1 MDPETADII
10 IRSRHTLLDILDDRG
25 YDTTA
30 YRHIANEQILT
41 LARGAPAALN
51 MIVPRKATPGSSE
64 GGVAEVV
71 APCERAVVSYQ
82 LFTSIRLR
90 MATFVRDIF
99 EIAPD
104 ASETSTIK
112 RTDDIIVVLNEPYHE
127 IFDKTALQMWQLHK
141 TRMVFFHIKQ
151 LVVHPGRHVLV
162 PPHKKLTADETVA
175 VLERLHVIN
184 KSQLPLIKH
193 HDIQAR
199 VLGLVPGDIVRI
211 LRPSP
216 TSGVAEVLRICAA

>member
-1 MDPETADII
+1 MDPESADII
-10 IRSRHTLLDILDDRG
+10 IRSRHTLLEILEDRG

-30 YRHIANEQILT
+30 YRNIANEQILT

-51 MIVPRKATPGSSE
+51 MIVPRKAVAASE
-64 GGVAEVV
+64 EAGAELM

-90 MATFVRDIF
+90 MGTFVRDIF

-104 ASETSTIK
+104 ATETSAIK
-112 RTDDIIVVLNEPYHE
+112 ETDDIIVVLNEPYHE
-127 IFDKTALQMWQLHK
+127 IFDKTALQMWQTRK
-141 TRMVFFHIKQ
+141 IRMVFFHVKQ

-162 PPHKKLTADETVA
+162 PPHKKMSPEEVDAA
-175 VLERLHVIN
+175 IERLHITH

-199 VLGLVPGDIVRI
+199 VLGLVPGDIVKI

>member
-51 MIVPRKATPGSSE
+51 MIVPRKAAPGSSE

-127 IFDKTALQMWQLHK
+127 IFDKTALQMWQTHK
-141 TRMVFFHIKQ
+141 VRMVFFHIKQ

-162 PPHKKLTADETVA
+162 PPHKKMTAEETA
-175 VLERLHVIN
+175 AALERLHVTN

-199 VLGLVPGDIVRI
+199 VLGLVPGDVVRI
-211 LRPSP
+211 MRPSP

>member
-1 MDPETADII
+1 MDPESADII
-10 IRSRHTLLDILDDRG
+10 IRSRHTLLEILEDRG

-30 YRHIANEQILT
+30 YRNIANEQILT

-51 MIVPRKATPGSSE
+51 MIIPRKAA
-64 GGVAEVV
+64 GGTLLDVV
-71 APCERAVVSYQ
+71 APSDRAVVSYQ

-104 ASETSTIK
+104 AMETSTIK

-127 IFDKTALQMWQLHK
+127 IFDKTALQMWQTQK
-141 TRMVFFHIKQ
+141 IRMVFFHIKQ

-162 PPHKKLTADETVA
+162 PPHKKMTAEEVDMA
-175 VLERLHVIN
+175 IARLHITH

-193 HDIQAR
+193 HDIQSR
-199 VLGLVPGDIVRI
+199 VLGLVPGDVVTIQ
-211 LRPSP
+211 RPSP

>member
-1 MDPETADII
+1 MDPESADII
-10 IRSRHTLLDILDDRG
+10 IRSRHTLLEILEDRG

-30 YRHIANEQILT
+30 YRNIANEQILT

-51 MIVPRKATPGSSE
+51 MIVPRMAAGGSSE
-64 GGVAEVV
+64 GGPDVV

-104 ASETSTIK
+104 ATDTSVIK

-127 IFDKTALQMWQLHK
+127 IFDKTALQMWQTQK
-141 TRMVFFHIKQ
+141 VRMVFFHVKQ

-162 PPHKKLTADETVA
+162 PPHKKMTAEEVDAA
-175 VLERLHVIN
+175 VERLHLTH

-199 VLGLVPGDIVRI
+199 VLGLVPGDVVKI

>member
-1 MDPETADII
+1 MDPESADII
-10 IRSRHTLLDILDDRG
+10 IRSRHTLLEILEDRG

-30 YRHIANEQILT
+30 YRNIANEQILT

-51 MIVPRKATPGSSE
+51 MIVPRKAAGGSSE
-64 GGVAEVV
+64 GGPEVV
-71 APCERAVVSYQ
+71 APSDRAVVSYQ

-104 ASETSTIK
+104 GTETSAIK

-127 IFDKTALQMWQLHK
+127 IFDKTALQMWQTQK
-141 TRMVFFHIKQ
+141 IRMVFFHVKQ

-162 PPHKKLTADETVA
+162 PPHKKMTAEEVDA
-175 VLERLHVIN
+175 AIARLHITH

-193 HDIQAR
+193 HDIQSR
-199 VLGLVPGDIVRI
+199 VLGLVPGDIVKI